1 MSRKLWAALGDAA
14 TKDSPPADREN
25 KNGHPPLDVASDILP
40 LPVHDP
46 TCGVSVGIRFYFASI
61 AFDYLHAYYSGDAPF
76 LFLFFFLSVPSCPS
90 HLRVRAALEAR
101 LGGWGRLRSASESLK
116 RRLAG

>member
-1 MSRKLWAALGDAA
+1 MSRKLWAVLGDAA
-14 TKDSPPADREN
+14 TKDFPPADREN

-76 LFLFFFLSVPSCPS
+76 LFFFFFSFCSFLSFTSPSQSCS
-90 HLRVRAALEAR
+90 RSSVGW
-101 LGGWGRLRSASESLK
+101 LG
-116 RRLAG
+116 

>member
-1 MSRKLWAALGDAA
+1 MSRKLWAVLGDAA

-76 LFLFFFLSVPSCPS
+76 LFFFFFSFCSFLSFTSPSQSCS
-90 HLRVRAALEAR
+90 RSSVGW
-101 LGGWGRLRSASESLK
+101 LG
-116 RRLAG
+116 

>member
-1 MSRKLWAALGDAA
+1 MSRKLWAVLGDAA

-76 LFLFFFLSVPSCPS
+76 LFLFFFFLFLLVL
-90 HLRVRAALEAR
+90 HI
-101 LGGWGRLRSASESLK
+101 SESELLSK
-116 RRLAG
+116 LGWVVGVGCGLLQSRSSVD